1 MMSRIC
7 LTLALFSLLWVPAQA
22 VGQAGFGQYEENPFV
37 FALDIPGP
45 TDSAGGLV
53 AADLNNDGLMDYLVT
68 VPGNIAAYGH
78 NGSKLWILN
87 IDVRVGGSSEREGLP
102 GHCGPG
108 VQAADID
115 GDARTVVLFLTQDS
129 VVHVVDGASGEGKWA
144 AKPPFP
150 DLA

>member
-45 TDSAGGLV
+45 ADSAGGLV

-68 VPGNIAAYGH
+68 VPGHIAAYGH

-102 GHCGPG
+102 GHWVSVEIATPYASTRQGGYPPCRFCVDTGCATTALRRRQGP
-108 VQAADID
+108 
-115 GDARTVVLFLTQDS
+115 
-129 VVHVVDGASGEGKWA
+129 W
-144 AKPPFP
+144 
-150 DLA
+150 